1 LKVVDTTFLV
11 CLMRND
17 PRTTQ
22 KAVELDEAGGAATTV
37 INVYEAMHGAYRS
50 FTEQEKRL
58 GALRRVIANLEI
70 LDLDYGAAC
79 KAAEISGT
87 LEREG
92 RGIDPFDSLIAGI
105 TLTCGAEALVTRN
118 TDHFNRIKGLPVESH

>member
-1 LKVVDTTFLV
+1 MKVVDTTFLV
-11 CLMRND
+11 CLLRGD
-17 PRTTQ
+17 QPTIQ
-22 KAVELDEAGGAATTV
+22 KAVELDEEGGAATTV

-58 GALRRVIANLEI
+58 GALRRLLANLEI
-70 LDLDYGAAC
+70 LDLDYGAVC
-79 KAAEISGT
+79 RAAEISGT

-105 TLTCGAEALVTRN
+105 ALACGAEALVTRN
-118 TDHFNRIKGLPVESH
+118 VEHFNRIEGLPVESH